1 MTIVGTINVLNR
13 DITVRVSETKIDD
26 FGIKTIKTS
35 GTSSIVKQV
44 LNHFRE
50 EGIIK
55 FDKVWVSSENF
66 SGGNAVRVYTLNSDE
81 KSKRIIRNICTEF
94 EFGSFNPMI
103 DLYEYKGNELEFKP
117 NGQYDDGTS
126 DSEYY
131 PMKSSV
137 KFVTYSNKPP
147 YGTREY
153 YTIFPPVDELLKD
166 LTIMKE
172 VA

>member
-81 KSKRIIRNICTEF
+81 KSKRII
-94 EFGSFNPMI
+94 
-103 DLYEYKGNELEFKP
+103 
-117 NGQYDDGTS
+117 
-126 DSEYY
+126 
-131 PMKSSV
+131 
-137 KFVTYSNKPP
+137 
-147 YGTREY
+147 
-153 YTIFPPVDELLKD
+153 IFLRKC
-166 LTIMKE
+166 
-172 VA
+172 

>member
-1 MTIVGTINVLNR
+1 MTIVGTINVLGKE
-13 DITVRVSETKIDD
+13 IVVRVSETKIDD

-66 SGGNAVRVYTLNSDE
+66 SGGNAVRVNTLNSDE
-81 KSKRIIRNICTEF
+81 NSKKVIREICSQF

-103 DLYEYKGNELEFKP
+103 DLYEYKSEKLEFVP
-117 NGQYDDGTS
+117 NEQYNIE
-126 DSEYY
+126 SEFY
-131 PMKSSV
+131 PMDVGV
-137 KFVTYSNKPP
+137 KFVSYSNKPP

-153 YTIFPPVDELLKD
+153 YTIFPPVEELLKD
-166 LTIMKE
+166 LTIRR